1 MFVKFTPSV
10 ELDSPRRMS
19 VKLSVEIKVKPE
31 GPGVNK
37 IRVMSG
43 KLKSKE

>member
-1 MFVKFTPSV
+1 
-10 ELDSPRRMS
+10 MS
-19 VKLSVEIKVKPE
+19 VKLSVEIKIKPA

-43 KLKSKE
+43 KLKKVRNRFKALGVVG